1 MSKML
6 LQLVIALVVSF
17 SLIPN
22 NLFAVE
28 PFYEGKTVNIIV
40 GLSAGGGYD
49 LYARTIARHLGKHIP
64 GRPAVIVSNMPG
76 AGSMVAAN
84 QLYKATKPDGL
95 TIGHISGNIILN
107 QIFKQPGIEFDA
119 QKFEYIG
126 SPLMEDIVVLL
137 RKSRGITSI
146 ESWLNAKTPVK
157 LGGVAPGTTYTDNAP
172 RILAAALGL
181 PIKPVSGYKG
191 TAEIR
196 LAVESGELDGV
207 CLTWDSA
214 ATTWRR
220 GLDTGD
226 VMVVL
231 QVVPKA
237 LPQLPSVPL
246 AINLAKTD
254 EGRKLIETGMHKTFL
269 FSRPFVLPPGTPK
282 DRVEILRNAFRD
294 TLIDKELLEETK
306 VSKLGFNPVHGDDLE
321 KVIKGFFKTDPAIL
335 DKVKELIYR
344 K

>member
-1 MSKML
+1 MSKKL
-6 LQLVIALVVSF
+6 FQLIAAMAVSF
-17 SLIPN
+17 TMIPGI
-22 NLFAVE
+22 LFAAE
-28 PFYEGKTVNIIV
+28 FSYEGKTVNIIV

-64 GRPAVIVSNMPG
+64 GHPTVIVSNMPG
-76 AGSMVAAN
+76 AGSVIAAN
-84 QLYKATKPDGL
+84 QLYKAIKPDGL

-119 QKFEYIG
+119 QKFEYVG
-126 SPLMEDIVVLL
+126 SPLMEDIVVLI
-137 RKSRGITSI
+137 RRTRGITSI
-146 ESWLNAKTPVK
+146 ESWMDSKTPVK

-172 RILAAALGL
+172 RILVAALGL

-196 LAVESGELDGV
+196 LAVEGGELDGV
-207 CLTWDSA
+207 CLSWDSA
-214 ATTWRR
+214 ATTWRK

-226 VMVVL
+226 IILIL

-237 LPQLPSVPL
+237 LPQLPNVPI

-254 EGRKLIETGMHKTFL
+254 EGRKLIEAGLHNTFV

-282 DRVEILRNAFRD
+282 DRVEILRHAFRE

-306 VSKLGFNPVHGDDLE
+306 AAKLKFNPVNGDDLE
-321 KVIKGFFKTDPAIL
+321 KAIKGFFKTEPAIL
-335 DKVKELIYR
+335 DKVKELIY
-344 K
+344 KK